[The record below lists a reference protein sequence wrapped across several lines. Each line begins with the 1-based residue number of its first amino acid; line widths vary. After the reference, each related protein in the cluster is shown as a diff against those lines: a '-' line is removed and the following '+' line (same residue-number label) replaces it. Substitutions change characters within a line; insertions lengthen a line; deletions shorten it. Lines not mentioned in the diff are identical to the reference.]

1 VPPDARAARPGV
13 LSRKLL
19 IAEVAMMRQALARLA
34 PVLLVLAACLP
45 GHAQAEENPTS
56 TGSGFLVGPGFVL
69 TNHHVVAGC
78 RRLEVRNDRKQRATA
93 RVVADDPRRDLAL
106 LAVPPGAGT
115 PLVFRDGPPVE
126 RGEGV
131 VTYGFPLS
139 GLLGSGPTLTTGDVS
154 ALSGIHDNPL
164 HLQISAPVQPG
175 NSGGPVLDR
184 NGHVIGV
191 VVSKLNALR
200 VARLT
205 GGDVPQNVNFAI
217 KGTEALAFLE
227 AHDAKPQLAPSN
239 GPELRPSQVGDIANT
254 AAMFVRCF
262 GGGAGDDVADRGRVG
277 AAASGGGPSNGV
289 ASSGG
294 ASGGGASGGGAS
306 GAPGRKPSDDPSF
319 RLDNR
324 GPQPIDEVF
333 ATPAGMPD
341 WGRNRL
347 DQGALAAGGA
357 RVLRLPRGRCVYD
370 LKVVFADRRARERRN
385 VNLCL
390 VLDLPVS

>member
-1 VPPDARAARPGV
+1 MTHR
-13 LSRKLL
+13 
-19 IAEVAMMRQALARLA
+19 ALARLA
-34 PVLLVLAACLP
+34 PVLLVLAAALP
-45 GHAQAEENPTS
+45 GPVLAQPEPTS
-56 TGSGFLVGPGFVL
+56 TGSGFLVGPGLVL

-78 RRLEVRNDRKQRATA
+78 ARLQVRNDRKQQATA

-106 LAVPPGAGT
+106 LSVPPGAGT
-115 PLVFRDGPPVE
+115 PLVFRDGPVVE

-175 NSGGPVLDR
+175 NSGGPLLDR

-227 AHDAKPQLAPSN
+227 EHDAKPQLAPSN
-239 GPELRPSQVGDIANT
+239 GPELRPSQVGEIANAGT
-254 AAMFVRCF
+254 MFVRCF
-262 GGGAGDDVADRGRVG
+262 GGNDDART
-277 AAASGGGPSNGV
+277 AAAPNGGRSAGV
-289 ASSGG
+289 ASSGAG
-294 ASGGGASGGGAS
+294 PSTGGVSGTA
-306 GAPGRKPSDDPSF
+306 GRKPADDPSF

-324 GPQPIDEVF
+324 GRQPIDQVF

-347 DQGALAAGGA
+347 DQGVLAPGSAH
-357 RVLRLPRGRCVYD
+357 LFRLPRGRCVYD
-370 LKVVFADRRARERRN
+370 LKVVFSDRRARERRN

-390 VLDLPVS
+390 LLDLPVS

>member
-1 VPPDARAARPGV
+1 MTH
-13 LSRKLL
+13 K
-19 IAEVAMMRQALARLA
+19 ALTRLA
-34 PVLLVLAACLP
+34 PILLVLPILGTGLAGRAL
-45 GHAQAEENPTS
+45 AQATPTS

-78 RRLEVRNDRKQRATA
+78 TRLEVRNDRKQRATA

-115 PLVFRDGPPVE
+115 PLVFRDGPVVE

-131 VTYGFPLS
+131 ITYGFPLS

-154 ALSGIHDNPL
+154 ALTGIHDNPL

-175 NSGGPVLDR
+175 NSGGPLLDR

-217 KGTEALAFLE
+217 KGDVAVAFLE
-227 AHDAKPQLAPSN
+227 EHNAKPQVAPSN
-239 GPELRPSQVGDIANT
+239 GLELRPSQVGEIANAGT
-254 AAMFVRCF
+254 MFVRCF
-262 GGGAGDDVADRGRVG
+262 GANGGGNDDVPRGGRVG
-277 AAASGGGPSNGV
+277 TAASGAGPSNG
-289 ASSGG
+289 AMS
-294 ASGGGASGGGAS
+294 A
-306 GAPGRKPSDDPSF
+306 APGRKPANDPSF

-324 GPQPIDEVF
+324 GHQAIDQVF
-333 ATPAGMPD
+333 ATPAGTSD

-347 DQGALAAGGA
+347 DQEALAAGSA
-357 RVLRLPRGRCVYD
+357 RLFQLPRGRCVYD
-370 LKVVFADRRARERRN
+370 LKVVFTDRRVRERRN
-385 VNLCL
+385 VNLCIL
-390 VLDLPVS
+390 RDLPVS